1 MINYID
7 NVITPTYAD
16 EIEHDVLN
24 NLSYTYS
31 RETSWDTE
39 DYKVFKDEYTHD
51 YGQFVLNVFPYIQDT
66 GSQYLQFIKTLIF
79 TIFDKLPEIKFSGIN
94 RIKINLLL
102 QQPQAPE
109 LHYNIAHYDKPETG
123 YYSVIYY
130 CMDSDGDTF
139 LFDKFAERDSTKSEL
154 NIVQRF
160 TPKKNSILVFDSNRF
175 HASSNPRN
183 HKERAVIN
191 FVFTT
196 MEKPE

>member
-1 MINYID
+1 MIKYID

-66 GSQYLQFIKTLIF
+66 GSQYLQFIKPLIF
-79 TIFDKLPEIKFSGIN
+79 TIFDKVPEIKFTGIN

>member
-66 GSQYLQFIKTLIF
+66 GSQYLQFIKPLIF
-79 TIFDKLPEIKFSGIN
+79 TIFDKVPEIKFTGIN